1 MPISLTEAKQA
12 VEAAIRKA
20 EELDVL
26 ISVAVCDEGGHLLAF
41 SRMDGAGWAGVY
53 GAQGKAVASAA
64 TGAPS
69 GRIPPDLTVMRRI
82 NELAGDRMIY
92 AQGAAPIRLEG
103 RVVGAIGTGGASA
116 EQDEICAL
124 AGADAIMKTHG

>member
-1 MPISLTEAKQA
+1 MTQANEA
-12 VEAAIRKA
+12 VAAALRKA
-20 EELDVL
+20 EELNVL
-26 ISVAVCDEGGHLLAF
+26 ISIAVCDEGGHLVAF

-69 GRIPPDLTVMRRI
+69 GRIPPDIPVMLRI

-92 AQGAAPIRLEG
+92 AQGASPIRIGG
-103 RVVGAIGTGGASA
+103 RVVGAIGTGGATA
-116 EQDEICAL
+116 EQDEACAA
-124 AGADAIMKTHG
+124 AGAEAIMKAHG